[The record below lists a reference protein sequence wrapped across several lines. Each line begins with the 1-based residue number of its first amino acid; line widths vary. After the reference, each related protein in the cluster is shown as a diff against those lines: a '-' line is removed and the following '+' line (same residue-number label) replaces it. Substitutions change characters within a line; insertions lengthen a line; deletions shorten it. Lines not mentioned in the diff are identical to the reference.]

1 MKFQS
6 LIISLCLVSLTACN
20 GNGAHKTIAKSEKT
34 SQEIAVEYIRSLKL
48 KEPHRG
54 KLFAKGDTLEISI
67 KKRKN
72 SKDIDSLR
80 LLIDGK
86 LIQTKFSK
94 PWSFAHIAKSNNM
107 GRHRFQLLAYHEDGK
122 VGNLSSYYNIK
133 SDIVPTEL
141 SYKIVNTFP
150 HEVKSCTQGLFCHD
164 GYLYEGTGQHGQ
176 SALLK
181 VDIKTG
187 KSVFDRKLEPNYF
200 GEGIT
205 YYAGNIIQLTWR
217 AEKAFV
223 IDAEDFSQKDFFR
236 PPTANGEGW
245 GITTMNNKLVI
256 SDGSNKLTLVDPKN
270 YGKLGEIEVYDEK
283 GAVTN
288 LNELEFI
295 KGKLYANV
303 WLTDRIV
310 VINPENGQVESNLN
324 LKDILSPAEKRK
336 LIEGDDVLN
345 GIAYDSINN
354 RLFVTGKRWAKLL
367 EIKVD

>member
-1 MKFQS
+1 MKLQS
-6 LIISLCLVSLTACN
+6 LIISLCLLSLTACN
-20 GNGAHKTIAKSEKT
+20 GNGAHKTLSKT
-34 SQEIAVEYIRSLKL
+34 ENEAQIRVIEYIRSLKL

-54 KLFAKGDTLEISI
+54 KLYAKGDTIDISI

-72 SKDIDSLR
+72 SKDIDSLQ

-86 LIQTKFSK
+86 FVQTKLSK
-94 PWSFAHIAKSNNM
+94 PWSFAHIAKSQKM
-107 GRHRFQLLAYHEDGK
+107 GKHRFQLLAYHEDGK

-133 SDIVPTEL
+133 SNIVPKEL
-141 SYKIVNTFP
+141 TYKIVNTFP
-150 HEVKSCTQGLFCHD
+150 HDVRSYTQGLFYHD
-164 GYLYEGTGQHGQ
+164 DYLYEGTGQHGK

-181 VDIKTG
+181 IDIKTG

-205 YYAGNIIQLTWR
+205 YYKGNIIQLTWR

-245 GITTMNNKLVI
+245 GITTMNNKFVI
-256 SDGSNKLTLVDPKN
+256 SDGSNKLTFVDPKN
-270 YGKLGEIEVYDEK
+270 YGKIGEIEVYDEK
-283 GAVTN
+283 GQVDT
-288 LNELEFI
+288 LNELEYI
-295 KGKLYANV
+295 NGRIYANV
-303 WLTDRIV
+303 WLTDTIV
-310 VINPENGQVESNLN
+310 VINPATGQVESILN
-324 LKDILSPAEKRK
+324 LEDILSPAEKRK
-336 LIEGDDVLN
+336 LTEGDDVLN

-367 EIKVD
+367 EIKID